1 MSKPKTGA
9 APLHFTPATV
19 DPGDAL
25 ARITAMSE
33 ALRDAQAR
41 VATAAVVLA
50 AAQKDQSR
58 IELEDLPDLMKELR
72 LKEIMLEDGSKVLLT
87 EEVQCGITAANRE
100 AALEWLRANGYGGLI
115 KTDLSLEFGKGEEEE
130 ARSLLGSIQKL
141 TNRPVEIGEGVHH
154 STLKS
159 FVKERREAGTQ
170 LPADLFSIH
179 PFAKATLKAPK
190 AAKVK

>member
-1 MSKPKTGA
+1 MSKPKIGA
-9 APLHFTPATV
+9 KPLAFAPATV

-25 ARITAMSE
+25 MRVTLMSE
-33 ALRDAQAR
+33 ALREAQGR
-41 VATAAVVLA
+41 VAAAAATLT

-72 LKEIMLEDGSKVLLT
+72 LKEITLEDGSKVLLT
-87 EEVQCGITAANRE
+87 EEVQCSITVANRE
-100 AALEWLRANGYGGLI
+100 AAHDWLRENGYGGLI
-115 KTDLSLEFGKGEEEE
+115 KTDLTLEFGKGEEEE
-130 ARSLLGSIQKL
+130 ARKLLGSIQKL
-141 TNRPVEIGEGVHH
+141 TNRPVEVGEGVHH

-159 FVKERREAGTQ
+159 FVKERREAGAQ

-190 AAKVK
+190 VAKTK